1 MTIGTSGW
9 ILGGGWVRSEGVV
22 NFGDREI
29 ALARE
34 VVERTLDGLPAE
46 IAGPVAAVSVFV
58 EDLPGADDLEI
69 GVGRDW
75 LGIFEGAAY
84 GELGRIDPPRIRIW
98 CRNVW
103 HFASGR
109 EADYLTEVRVTLLHE
124 IAHFLGMDEADV
136 AERGLE

>member
-1 MTIGTSGW
+1 M
-9 ILGGGWVRSEGVV
+9 
-22 NFGDREI
+22 

-34 VVERTLDGLPAE
+34 VVKRTLDGLPEE
-46 IAGPVAAVSVFV
+46 IGRPLEAVSIFV
-58 EDLPGADDLEI
+58 EDEPDADDLEI

-109 EADYLTEVRVTLLHE
+109 EEDFLEEIRVTLLHE
-124 IAHFLGMDEADV
+124 IAHFFGMDEADV
-136 AERGLE
+136 AARGLR